1 MKEFKDPNLLD
12 NASKLIYHFNR
23 IPRIAQ
29 RMECHELSFT
39 WTTNADLVSNSIRT
53 LVKSVGELNE
63 AKGNFEKIL
72 SLILAIGNYING
84 DTARGQ
90 VISHLIY
97 SNFKYYLYL

>member
-1 MKEFKDPNLLD
+1 
-12 NASKLIYHFNR
+12 
-23 IPRIAQ
+23 
-29 RMECHELSFT
+29 MECHELSFT

-90 VISHLIY
+90 VSFTLSSHEIQILMH
-97 SNFKYYLYL
+97 KYVIC